1 MSASDQTDL
10 GVPGIG
16 PGSLIGAG
24 GTARVYRA
32 RQDALDRTIAVKI
45 LGPLDDAGR
54 RRFDRERRAM
64 GRLSAH
70 RGIVTVYEAGVN
82 SYGQSYVVMPLM
94 EQGSLQD
101 IVDRGLVEWPVAA
114 RLISDIAATIADAHD
129 MSILHRDLK
138 PGNVLVDDQGNPQVA
153 DFGLAHI
160 VDSATAHKSTQL
172 SFTPGYVP
180 PETLEGLPATAAG
193 DVYSL
198 GATLFALLAGRAPF
212 VSESADGNI
221 LALALRVR
229 DEPVPDL
236 RPRGVPDA
244 LCAVL
249 EATMD
254 KDPARRPTAREL
266 SARLAAIAAG
276 DVAAPSAA
284 AIATV
289 PDATLPDAGR
299 LVAAGAPAATG
310 DAASVG
316 TPLPIVPVGDGGG
329 GSGRVFAAVGAVA
342 AVIVAA
348 ILGFVVLGGGDGDPV
363 ADPGTDPADG
373 GADAAGGGADGAD
386 GGDTAADGGDGAG
399 DGGGA
404 GDGDGIDGGGA
415 DGADGGDTAA
425 DGGDA
430 AGADGAD
437 DAADGGGGAGDG
449 ADGGDGAGAND
460 PAPDV
465 NALEPFIETT
475 LPLSIVPRFP
485 LAADDGL
492 FVVDPAQG
500 IVARVDVRTGEETS
514 IDVGERPSHV
524 AASGGLLWVSNRGD
538 DTVSVIDPA
547 SMTVIATLDAG
558 AGVNAAAGDGTLLYA
573 PNSSDGTVSVFD
585 IATLAPVAT
594 IDVGEDPFT
603 PSFFDGY
610 VWVPNRGDDTVSI
623 IDPATLAVVETVP
636 VAAGPNRPEALFE
649 RLWIAGATSG
659 EVTVFD
665 PGSFVPAAT
674 VELGDDLRPP
684 IAQGGLVWF
693 VGVASERLWGVA
705 PSSAALI
712 HRIPLPSGS
721 APRAPRGAE
730 GGVWVALAGL
740 DQVRVF
746 DPESGQVAHTIRDI
760 GPAPGISEPVDGR
773 IAVPSTT
780 ESSVSIIDP
789 GRR

>member
-1 MSASDQTDL
+1 MTASGQTDL

-32 RQDALDRTIAVKI
+32 RQDALDRTVAVKI

-101 IVDRGLVEWPVAA
+101 IVDRGLVDWPVAA

-236 RPRGVPDA
+236 RPRGVPEA

-254 KDPARRPTAREL
+254 KDPTRRPTAREL
-266 SARLAAIAAG
+266 SSRLAAIAAG
-276 DVAAPSAA
+276 DVTVPSAA
-284 AIATV
+284 AI
-289 PDATLPDAGR
+289 DTLPDATR
-299 LVAAGAPAATG
+299 VVATGAPAAVTG
-310 DAASVG
+310 DPAPVG
-316 TPLPIVPVGDGGG
+316 APLPIPPIGESGS
-329 GSGRVFAAVGAVA
+329 GSGRVFAAAGAVA
-342 AVIVAA
+342 ALVVAA
-348 ILGFVVLGGGDGDPV
+348 VIGFAVLGGDDDPGGEPGTDVAVGEDSTAGDGDGGDGVGPG
-363 ADPGTDPADG
+363 ADDG
-373 GADAAGGGADGAD
+373 GADAADGTSGDADGPGPADDDGATDASGAD
-386 GGDTAADGGDGAG
+386 DGAG
-399 DGGGA
+399 DDDGT
-404 GDGDGIDGGGA
+404 GDGSDEGTGDGSDGGQ
-415 DGADGGDTAA
+415 DGA
-425 DGGDA
+425 
-430 AGADGAD
+430 
-437 DAADGGGGAGDG
+437 
-449 ADGGDGAGAND
+449 
-460 PAPDV
+460 APDV
-465 NALEPFIETT
+465 NALEPVVETT
-475 LPLSIVPRFP
+475 LPVSIIPRFP
-485 LAADDGL
+485 FPTDSGL
-492 FVVDPAQG
+492 FLVDP
-500 IVARVDVRTGEETS
+500 VAGSLSRLDVVTGEEVS
-514 IDVGERPSHV
+514 VEVGNRPS
-524 AASGGLLWVSNRGD
+524 ALAISGGLLWVANRGD
-538 DTVSVIDPA
+538 GTISVVDPDA
-547 SMTVIATLDAG
+547 MTVIATLVAG
-558 AGVNAAAGDGTLLYA
+558 EGVNAVAGDGTRIYA
-573 PNSSDGTVSVFD
+573 PNAGDGTVSVFD

-594 IDVGEDPFT
+594 IEVGAEPFT
-603 PSFFDGY
+603 PNFFDGF
-610 VWVPNRGDDTVSI
+610 VWVPNRGDDTMSI
-623 IDPATLAVVETVP
+623 IDPTDLAVVDTVP
-636 VAAGPNRPEALFE
+636 VAAGPGRPEPLFE
-649 RLWIAGATSG
+649 RLWVAGADSG

-665 PGSFVPAAT
+665 PGSFSPSAT
-674 VELGDDLRPP
+674 LALGDDLRPP
-684 IAQGGLVWF
+684 VGEGGLVWF
-693 VGVASERLWGVA
+693 VGAAAERVWGVS
-705 PSSAALI
+705 PSTATLV
-712 HRIPLPSGS
+712 HTVVMPSGS
-721 APRAPRGAE
+721 EPRPPRASD
-730 GGVWVALAGL
+730 GGVWIALAGL
-740 DQVRVF
+740 DQVRVI
-746 DPESGQVAHTIRDI
+746 DPVSGQVVHTVRGV
-760 GPAPGISEPVDGR
+760 GPAPAIVESIGGR
-773 IAVPSTT
+773 IVVPSTT
-780 ESSVSIIDP
+780 EPSVAVIDP
-789 GRR
+789 GRP